1 MESSIRVQGV
11 RTVKRTEERTGTD
24 GGTTTVFGTI
34 PEQEETSRRERL
46 GQLFEMWVLT
56 PFRIIWSDWR
66 ARVGTLILLGYI
78 GMVAATLVVPYPRT
92 NETERLLG
100 PFQDPYFPLGA
111 DGLGQGLL
119 RQVIHATPAMF
130 KMIFAGAIFAT
141 VLAAVIGLVSGYKG
155 GKVDRVLMT
164 ISDIVITVPGLILVI
179 VLATWFEPRDPFV
192 VGILLA
198 SHRWAGFARSL
209 RAQTLTV
216 REESYVEAS
225 RALDL
230 STRSIVTK
238 DLLPN
243 LAPLIAIYF
252 MNACRGIIFSS
263 IALYFLGVLP
273 FSTLNWGVQLNLAYI
288 DGGAMYSLST
298 AHWLI
303 VPMVAIVG
311 LSLGLILLAQGMDR
325 LFNPRIRAKHDTSL
339 ETEDEEGMDSEPAAR
354 IIMEQ

>member
-1 MESSIRVQGV
+1 MGSSIPGQEV
-11 RTVKRTEERTGTD
+11 RTVKRTDRRTDTD
-24 GGTTTVFGTI
+24 GGTETVFGTI
-34 PEQEETSRRERL
+34 PEQEEPSETERL
-46 GQLFEMWVLT
+46 RRLYETWVVM

-66 ARVGTLILLGYI
+66 ARVGMLIILTYI
-78 GMVAATLVVPYPRT
+78 VMALSTVFVPSPAT
-92 NETERLLG
+92 NQADRLLL
-100 PFQDPYFPLGA
+100 PFQDWRFPLGA
-111 DGLGQGLL
+111 DGMGQGLL

-130 KMIFAGAIFAT
+130 KMIFSGAVFAT
-141 VLAAVIGLVSGYKG
+141 ILATVIGLVSGYKG

-164 ISDIVITVPGLILVI
+164 ISDIVVTIPGLMLVI
-179 VLATWFEPRDPFV
+179 ILAAWFKPRSPYV

-209 RAQTLTV
+209 RAQTLTI

-230 STRSIVTK
+230 TTTSIVSK

-243 LAPLIAIYF
+243 LAPLISIYF

-263 IALYFLGVLP
+263 VGLYFLGVLP
-273 FSTLNWGVQLNLAYI
+273 FTTLNWGVQLNLAYET
-288 DGGAMYSLST
+288 GGALYSWEI

-311 LSLGLILLAQGMDR
+311 LSLGLILFAQGMDR

-339 ETEDEEGMDSEPAAR
+339 ESEDTEDNEPSTTSA
-354 IIMEQ
+354 INK

>member
-1 MESSIRVQGV
+1 MI
-11 RTVKRTEERTGTD
+11 VKHTDERTDTD
-24 GGTTTVFGTI
+24 GGTETVFGTI
-34 PEQEETSRRERL
+34 PRQEEISREERL
-46 GQLFEMWVLT
+46 QRLFEMWVLT
-56 PFRIIWSDWR
+56 PFRVIWSDWR
-66 ARVGTLILLGYI
+66 ARVGMLIILVYI
-78 GMVAATLVVPYPRT
+78 AMAVSTLVVPYPRP
-92 NETERLLG
+92 NEADKLLL
-100 PFQDPYFPLGA
+100 PFQNWYFPLGA

-130 KMIFAGAIFAT
+130 QMIFAGAIFAT
-141 VLAAVIGLVSGYKG
+141 VLATVIGLVSGYKG
-155 GKVDRVLMT
+155 GKIDRLLMT

-179 VLATWFEPRDPFV
+179 VLAAWFEPRSPLV
-192 VGILLA
+192 VGVLLA

-230 STRSIVTK
+230 TTGSIVAK

-252 MNACRGIIFSS
+252 MNAARGIIFSS
-263 IALYFLGVLP
+263 VGLYFLGVLP
-273 FSTLNWGVQLNLAYI
+273 FSNLNWGVQLNLAY
-288 DGGAMYSLST
+288 DTGGALYSWSI

-303 VPMVAIVG
+303 VPMIAIVG

-339 ETEDEEGMDSEPAAR
+339 ESEAEEHTDSQPTTTGMID
-354 IIMEQ
+354 Q